1 MKDVDMKSRSFGSII
16 SAIILGLSG
25 VSTLSAMEFNE
36 VGHKALGM
44 GGVGVAVKNSPYGLF
59 FNPALLGA
67 KPGTKLGY
75 SIGVAIS
82 HKNMFELLNYN
93 LSSISDING
102 FNELLKGNS
111 VSGKFQAALALQLPE
126 TTFGNF
132 AIGYTET
139 AYALASF
146 GGYLPSSQ
154 STLSNANLTFDVK
167 NIGIT
172 EIPIGYA
179 YNFQTPIGDISAGI
193 AVKFMNASFGSRS
206 TKFDQNFKKS
216 DLQDTVLKDIL
227 KAADNKDS
235 SFGVDVGVTY
245 DPRENF
251 TIGLV
256 GKNLNTPTFSFG
268 DSQIKVRPQ
277 ARLGIGYELGK
288 HVTIAADADLTNND
302 VWNLTNSKLQS
313 QKMGVGVDVD
323 FAFFDI
329 RAGVAKDLR
338 QDNGA
343 ILSAGVGFGF
353 IDAAIAFSTQKGEFN
368 GSTIPQYVALQI
380 GGGFVF

>member
-1 MKDVDMKSRSFGSII
+1 MKSRSFGSII
-16 SAIILGLSG
+16 SAIALGLSS

-67 KPGTKLGY
+67 KPGTKIGY
-75 SIGVAIS
+75 SIGGAIN

-93 LSSISDING
+93 LSAISDVNG
-102 FNELLKGNS
+102 FNELLKDNN
-111 VSGKFQAALALQLPE
+111 VNVKFQAALVLQLPE

-132 AIGYTET
+132 AIGYTDN
-139 AYALASF
+139 AYAFASF
-146 GGYLPSSQ
+146 GGYLASGQNDLNQAS
-154 STLSNANLTFDVK
+154 LTFDVK
-167 NIGIT
+167 SIGIT
-172 EIPIGYA
+172 EIPIGYG
-179 YNFQTPIGDISAGI
+179 YQFKTLIGDISTGI
-193 AVKFMNASFGSRS
+193 AVKFMDASYGSRS
-206 TKFDQNFKKS
+206 KKFDKDFNKNDLENTVIKDAFK
-216 DLQDTVLKDIL
+216 VEN
-227 KAADNKDS
+227 NKDS
-235 SFGVDVGVTY
+235 SIGVDLGVTY
-245 DPRENF
+245 APRENF

-256 GKNLNTPTFSFG
+256 GKNLNTPTFSFA
-268 DSQIKVRPQ
+268 DTQIKVRPQ
-277 ARLGIGYELGK
+277 ARLGIGYELSK
-288 HVTIAADADLTNND
+288 SVTIAADADLTNND

-313 QKMGVGVDVD
+313 QKIGVGVDAD
-323 FAFFDI
+323 FTFFDI

-343 ILSAGVGFGF
+343 ILSAGLGLGFV
-353 IDAAIAFSTQKGEFN
+353 DVAVAFSTQKGEFN

>member
-1 MKDVDMKSRSFGSII
+1 MKSRSFGSVI
-16 SAIILGLSG
+16 SAIVLGLSS

-67 KPGTKLGY
+67 KPGTKIGY
-75 SIGVAIS
+75 SIGGAIS

-93 LSSISDING
+93 LGAISDING
-102 FNELLKGNS
+102 FNDLLKNNN
-111 VSGKFQAALALQLPE
+111 VNAKLQAALVLQLPE

-132 AIGYTET
+132 AIGYTES
-139 AYALASF
+139 AYAFASF
-146 GGYLPSSQ
+146 GGYLPSSFN
-154 STLSNANLTFDVK
+154 SNNSIDQANLTFDVK

-179 YNFQTPIGDISAGI
+179 YKFQTPIGDLSTGI

-206 TKFDQNFKKS
+206 TNFTKYFNKN
-216 DLQDTVLKDIL
+216 DLENTVIKDALKV
-227 KAADNKDS
+227 ANNKDS
-235 SFGVDVGVTY
+235 SFGVDLGVTY
-245 DPRENF
+245 APIKDL

-288 HVTIAADADLTNND
+288 YVTIAADADLTNND

-343 ILSAGVGFGF
+343 ILSAGLGLGF
-353 IDAAIAFSTQKGEFN
+353 IDVAVAFSTQKGEFN
-368 GSTIPQYVALQI
+368 GSTIPQYVALQV

>member
-1 MKDVDMKSRSFGSII
+1 MKSRSFGSVI
-16 SAIILGLSG
+16 SAIVLGLSSA
-25 VSTLSAMEFNE
+25 STLSAMEFNE

-67 KPGTKLGY
+67 KPGTKIGY
-75 SIGVAIS
+75 SLGGAIS

-93 LSSISDING
+93 LGAISDVNG
-102 FNELLKGNS
+102 FNDLLKNNN
-111 VSGKFQAALALQLPE
+111 VNAKFQVALVLQLPE

-132 AIGYTET
+132 AIGYTGSG
-139 AYALASF
+139 YAFASF
-146 GGYLPSSQ
+146 GGYLPSGQQNQ
-154 STLSNANLTFDVK
+154 SIDSANLTFDVK
-167 NIGIT
+167 SIDIT

-179 YNFQTPIGDISAGI
+179 YKFQTPVGNLSAGI

-206 TKFDQNFKKS
+206 TKFDQNFNKD
-216 DLQDTVLKDIL
+216 DLENTVIKDVF
-227 KAADNKDS
+227 KVVNNKDS
-235 SFGVDVGVTY
+235 SFGVDLGVTY
-245 DPRENF
+245 APRENF

-288 HVTIAADADLTNND
+288 YVTIAADADLTNND

-343 ILSAGVGFGF
+343 ILSAGLGLGF
-353 IDAAIAFSTQKGEFN
+353 IDVAVAFSTQKGEFN
-368 GSTIPQYVALQI
+368 GSTVPQYVALQI